1 MGCVVMRAPAKRKI
15 NFHLILRSWDC
26 LLFHWHHHT
35 APSHTS
41 SVEIII
47 ILCLII
53 IHCYHSMCLGCCRF
67 CCVLRL
73 WSRGE
78 NFSVFFSFV
87 FKLILCKFCS
97 LNLLPAFGGE
107 LSAISKPVRSGKFC
121 AIMSVVASIVW
132 GLGGTH
138 NYGALGI
145 QI

>member
-1 MGCVVMRAPAKRKI
+1 MAVAGFVAFCDYDREERI
-15 NFHLILRSWDC
+15 F
-26 LLFHWHHHT
+26 LF
-35 APSHTS
+35 
-41 SVEIII
+41 
-47 ILCLII
+47 
-53 IHCYHSMCLGCCRF
+53 
-67 CCVLRL
+67 
-73 WSRGE
+73 
-78 NFSVFFSFV
+78 FFSFV